1 MYIYIYYAHEYN
13 KNTYTLKET
22 LFFEGGC
29 WISPTMTHLF
39 LCPLELTVGVCPGSD
54 CAIWIHLMFSCIP
67 ISVGWGAPEPWNI
80 NAVTPCLHHTNH
92 CPIVNISSSLG
103 SITQFMF
110 LQTIHCWLNI
120 PMLKPPAGPASTS
133 KPASCSIESAFC
145 RPHII
150 PELLQVAPH
159 VFEVKATGH
168 QAGKQITGWSN
179 L

>member
-1 MYIYIYYAHEYN
+1 MRMSTAKHTHTHI
-13 KNTYTLKET
+13 KKPCFL
-22 LFFEGGC
+22 GGNAEFY
-29 WISPTMTHLF
+29 PMTHLF
-39 LCPLELTVGVCPGSD
+39 LWPLELTVGVCPGSD
-54 CAIWIHLMFSCIP
+54 CAIW
-67 ISVGWGAPEPWNI
+67 VGWGAPEPRNI

-159 VFEVKATGH
+159 VFEVKSTGH
-168 QAGKQITGWSN
+168 QAGKQITDWSN